1 MMTARVRK
9 LALVAHVVSSVGW
22 LGSVASF
29 LALALAGLSNA
40 DTSVVRAAY
49 LSMDLTTTYVII
61 PFCFASLLTGILSS
75 LGTPWGLFRH
85 YWVVVKLVLTIVA
98 TLLLLV
104 HSRPIAYLAQVA
116 TTATMS
122 GADHRQLRVQL
133 VFDAAAALLLLLVNT
148 ALALYKPRGVTRYG
162 WRKQHEEAG
171 ARTSASLTRPRS
183 TAG

>member
-1 MMTARVRK
+1 MMTPGVRK
-9 LALVAHVVSSVGW
+9 FALVAHVTSSVGW

-29 LALALAGLSNA
+29 LALALAGLSNP
-40 DTSVVRAAY
+40 DEQVVRAAY
-49 LSMDLTTTYVII
+49 VAMDLTTRYVII
-61 PFCFASLLTGILSS
+61 PLCFASLLTGLVSS

-85 YWVVVKLVLTIVA
+85 YWVVVKLVLTVVA
-98 TLLLLV
+98 TILLLV

-116 TTATMS
+116 TTTMS
-122 GADHRQLRVQL
+122 ATDHRQLRMQL

-171 ARTSASLTRPRS
+171 R
-183 TAG
+183 